1 MTVDNTDGEPINLTH
16 IQIIFYCM
24 NIEYI
29 CIVFHSE
36 SNNSGSLLECS
47 NVLMLGWKKCHI
59 VPRIPSDIVGRGH
72 SSLGN
77 SKFYQYKLKVSI
89 THNFLRWM
97 GFCAPKAFHLRERWN
112 IMWSFFGLFR
122 GRAKKCQWGHSKSIY
137 LPYLLFYVHKSVQIT
152 HIISWTNYSSCQ
164 VCNIRMFLYRSPEP
178 KLQSANK

>member
-59 VPRIPSDIVGRGH
+59 VPRIPSDIVGPRGGAIVA
-72 SSLGN
+72 LE
-77 SKFYQYKLKVSI
+77 I
-89 THNFLRWM
+89 
-97 GFCAPKAFHLRERWN
+97 P
-112 IMWSFFGLFR
+112 SF
-122 GRAKKCQWGHSKSIY
+122 
-137 LPYLLFYVHKSVQIT
+137 
-152 HIISWTNYSSCQ
+152 TNT
-164 VCNIRMFLYRSPEP
+164 N
-178 KLQSANK
+178 